1 VVFFS
6 TKRNASALA
15 YIEYTH
21 AIAREFFLAQDVVYR
36 SPLSLHGVSHDNMS
50 HDSDQ
55 GLTVER
61 AEENKY
67 IGL

>member
-1 VVFFS
+1 VVFLAQRETRVPWHTSS
-6 TKRNASALA
+6 TRTRS
-15 YIEYTH
+15 H
-21 AIAREFFLAQDVVYR
+21 EFFLAQDVVYR